1 MINIP
6 SEVRYLSYAGI
17 IPIFFGLIG
26 SFELNF
32 INDNL
37 NIWFTNFAILFSA
50 LILSFLGGCL
60 YIFQIILNS
69 KFNKKDIFLSMMP
82 SIWAAI
88 SLQLPMSCFL
98 LAIGFL
104 GTLEIERKISKTI
117 KFPYWWLK
125 MRFRLTTAMVILLL
139 IMGLNV

>member
-1 MINIP
+1 MIKIP
-6 SEVRYLSYAGI
+6 SAVKYFSYAGI

-26 SFELNF
+26 SFEFNF
-32 INDNL
+32 INNNL
-37 NIWFTNFAILFSA
+37 NIWFVNFAKLFSA
-50 LILSFLGGCL
+50 LILSFIGGCL

-69 KFNKKDIFLSMMP
+69 KFNKKDIFISMLP

-104 GTLEIERKISKTI
+104 GTLETERKVSKKI
-117 KFPYWWLK
+117 KFPYWWFK